1 MTEKNKS
8 AMVDISEITE
18 CYLPISKRKARK
30 FVLMYL
36 EPKRIGN
43 RIYVERA
50 KLEQLLRDPSQ
61 EQFPL
66 KQKVEE

>member
-1 MTEKNKS
+1 MTEKSKS

-18 CYLPISKRKARK
+18 SYLPVSKRKARK
-30 FVLMYL
+30 FVMMYL

-43 RIYVERA
+43 RIYVERE
-50 KLEQLLRDPSQ
+50 KLEQLLLDPSK

-66 KQKVEE
+66 KKREV